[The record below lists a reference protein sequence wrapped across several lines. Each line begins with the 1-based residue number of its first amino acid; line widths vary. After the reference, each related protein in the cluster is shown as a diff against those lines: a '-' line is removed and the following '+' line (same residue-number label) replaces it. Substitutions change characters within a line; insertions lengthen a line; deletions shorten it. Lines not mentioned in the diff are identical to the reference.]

1 MTINIDKH
9 LRTTLRQHVLINV
22 VLNTLIKRFK
32 NVVASTTYLSQSG
45 TTQTNERK
53 GVPTTHPLTFKIKAW
68 I

>member
-1 MTINIDKH
+1 M
-9 LRTTLRQHVLINV
+9 LRQHLFINV

-53 GVPTTHPLTFKIKAW
+53 GVHTTHPLTFKIKAW